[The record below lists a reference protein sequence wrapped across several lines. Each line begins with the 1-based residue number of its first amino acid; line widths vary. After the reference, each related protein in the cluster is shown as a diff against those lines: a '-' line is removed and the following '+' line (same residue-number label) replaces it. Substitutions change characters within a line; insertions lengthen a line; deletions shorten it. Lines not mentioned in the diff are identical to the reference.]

1 MAYALILSVQ
11 TIKPHSLKAF
21 LPSIIALLFAVDAAS
36 QSLISGP
43 MLGPVSHRS
52 ALIWIQTDTSG
63 PIEVMYQKSGSDHWN
78 VVDALVR
85 EDDHYT
91 HTFRLEQLEPGTEYH
106 YQVGHSTTYH
116 FKTQQDWAY
125 KTEPPAFTVAAGSC
139 VYVNDPPYDRPG
151 KAYGQGTEIF
161 NSIMEDRPDVML
173 WLGDN
178 AYLRPA
184 DISSRSGY
192 AHRYSHT
199 RMDPNIQKFLP
210 TCAHY
215 AITDDHDY
223 GPNNAN
229 GAYPNKEWPLSI
241 FRLFWPTA
249 AQQAHSASDLS
260 SYFQWNDID
269 FFLLDNRSWREEPGD
284 SADMLGRS
292 QIDWLIQ
299 NLKAS
304 RAPFKMVA
312 VGGQILNSYKGFENM
327 ARYPAERTYLLNRL
341 RSEEIQGVVFLS
353 GDRHMT
359 ELSALK
365 LSDKT
370 TVYDLTL
377 SPLSSRPND
386 ISADEPNEHR
396 VKGTY
401 VDVNNYGLLHFSGPL
416 KERALRIEVKDTK
429 GELIWTKTLVS
440 GS

>member
-1 MAYALILSVQ
+1 
-11 TIKPHSLKAF
+11 
-21 LPSIIALLFAVDAAS
+21 
-36 QSLISGP
+36 

-52 ALIWIQTDTSG
+52 ALIWIQTDVPGS
-63 PIEVMYQKSGSDHWN
+63 IDLSYQKIGSDRWN
-78 VVDALVR
+78 VIHAQVSDDACR
-85 EDDHYT
+85 AY
-91 HTFRLEQLEPGTEYH
+91 TFRLEQLEPGTEYR
-106 YQVGHSTTYH
+106 YQFSGSETYQ

-139 VYVNDPPYDRPG
+139 VYVNDPLYDRPG

-161 NSIMEDRPDVML
+161 KSIMEDRPDVML

-178 AYLRPA
+178 TYLRPA
-184 DISSRSGY
+184 DVSSRSGY

-229 GAYPNKEWPLSI
+229 GSYPNKEWPLSI

-260 SYFQWNDID
+260 SYFQWNGID

-284 SADMLGRS
+284 SADMLSRS

-327 ARYPAERTYLLNRL
+327 ARYPVERTYLLNRL

-359 ELSALK
+359 ELSALD
-365 LSDKT
+365 LSDEI

-377 SPLSSRPND
+377 SPLSSRPNN
-386 ISADEPNEHR
+386 ISADEANANR
-396 VKGTY
+396 VEGTY
-401 VDVNNYGLLHFSGPL
+401 VDVNNYGLLHFEGPYN
-416 KERALRIEVKDTK
+416 KRVLRIEVKDGD
-429 GELIWTKTLVS
+429 GETIWTKTLEKEQ
-440 GS
+440 